1 MSAENE
7 TSRNA
12 RDSLNLKLTEPIVS
26 TAQPWDDD
34 VLDRQQL
41 GTRLTSLI
49 RTQSSPFTISIHGNW
64 GTGKTFLLKRWQKDL
79 EHERFK
85 AIYFN
90 AWEDD
95 FCSDPLLAILGQMAG
110 YFKESRLNTLTKS
123 VIDVAIPLLRQNLLG
138 VLHKSTGLTLDIDQT
153 KQKSLVDE
161 YIEQRA
167 TKDEVKQH
175 LSRLSQAVVNE
186 TAHPLIFIIDELD
199 RCRPTFAIELL
210 ERVKHIF
217 DVQNIVFVFGINRD
231 QLCVSLQSEYGH
243 IDADTYLRRFFD
255 IEFTL
260 PDVDTEVYCKHV
272 MDKFA
277 LNSFFSSLSNE
288 ANARVHVEEFKVLH
302 ESLPRIWARLGLSLR
317 DIDYCVGSI
326 AMVAKSLELRHYMFP
341 VVLGVLIPL
350 KLKNP
355 ELYRRFIQRRGP
367 ASEVIDY
374 LDESFASQRFDD
386 SRSISIDYVEAS
398 LYFAENANSFST
410 SGAPTSISQLEL
422 RAKALN
428 LDAPEYLSKR
438 LQKADPSRIQNIL
451 GIIRGLEG
459 RLWPPPDDV
468 IGYLVRLIDL
478 HQSFIRR

>member
-110 YFKESRLNTLTKS
+110 YFRESRLNTLTKS

-138 VLHKSTGLTLDIDQT
+138 VLNKSTGLTLDIDQT

-217 DVQNIVFVFGINRD
+217 DVQNIVFV
-231 QLCVSLQSEYGH
+231 
-243 IDADTYLRRFFD
+243 
-255 IEFTL
+255 
-260 PDVDTEVYCKHV
+260 
-272 MDKFA
+272 
-277 LNSFFSSLSNE
+277 
-288 ANARVHVEEFKVLH
+288 
-302 ESLPRIWARLGLSLR
+302 
-317 DIDYCVGSI
+317 
-326 AMVAKSLELRHYMFP
+326 LRH
-341 VVLGVLIPL
+341 
-350 KLKNP
+350 
-355 ELYRRFIQRRGP
+355 
-367 ASEVIDY
+367 
-374 LDESFASQRFDD
+374 
-386 SRSISIDYVEAS
+386 
-398 LYFAENANSFST
+398 
-410 SGAPTSISQLEL
+410 
-422 RAKALN
+422 
-428 LDAPEYLSKR
+428 
-438 LQKADPSRIQNIL
+438 
-451 GIIRGLEG
+451 
-459 RLWPPPDDV
+459 
-468 IGYLVRLIDL
+468 
-478 HQSFIRR
+478 

>member
-1 MSAENE
+1 MY
-7 TSRNA
+7 RI
-12 RDSLNLKLTEPIVS
+12 L
-26 TAQPWDDD
+26 
-34 VLDRQQL
+34 
-41 GTRLTSLI
+41 
-49 RTQSSPFTISIHGNW
+49 
-64 GTGKTFLLKRWQKDL
+64 
-79 EHERFK
+79 
-85 AIYFN
+85 
-90 AWEDD
+90 
-95 FCSDPLLAILGQMAG
+95 CS
-110 YFKESRLNTLTKS
+110 F
-123 VIDVAIPLLRQNLLG
+123 
-138 VLHKSTGLTLDIDQT
+138 
-153 KQKSLVDE
+153 
-161 YIEQRA
+161 
-167 TKDEVKQH
+167 
-175 LSRLSQAVVNE
+175 
-186 TAHPLIFIIDELD
+186 
-199 RCRPTFAIELL
+199 
-210 ERVKHIF
+210 
-217 DVQNIVFVFGINRD
+217 FGINRD

-243 IDADTYLRRFFD
+243 IDADTYLRRFFA

-374 LDESFASQRFDD
+374 LDESFASQGFYD

-398 LYFAENANSFST
+398 LYFAENSNSSST
-410 SGAPTSISQLEL
+410 SGVATSISQLGL
-422 RAKALN
+422 RAEGLN
-428 LDAPEYLSKR
+428 LEAPEYLSKR
-438 LQKADPSRIQNIL
+438 LREADQSRIQKVL
-451 GIIRGLEG
+451 GIIRGLESQH
-459 RLWPPPDDV
+459 WPRPTDI

-478 HQSFIRR
+478 HQSFTRR